1 MTVTMSRSASR
12 PRPYLLSGTL
22 AGVLGI
28 AGLIHF
34 LLMPDH
40 FAASTVLGLGFLS
53 AAVAQIGLATL
64 VLLRPRTWVYA
75 AVIGVSV
82 VLMGLY
88 AFNVAV
94 GLPFH
99 AAHAEPPVVADA
111 DGHAPDGDHGA
122 ADDHGSNDHHGA
134 ADEHGTDT
142 DYGPTDEDGH
152 PDEGLAIGF
161 GEPIDAWGATTQL
174 AQLSSVGLAL
184 VVLRRRRDRDGS
196 CPPFAW

>member
-1 MTVTMSRSASR
+1 MTVTISRSASR
-12 PRPYLLSGTL
+12 PRPNLISGAL
-22 AGVLGI
+22 AGALGV
-28 AGLIHF
+28 AGLIHC

-40 FAASTVLGLGFLS
+40 FATSTIFGLGFLS
-53 AAVAQIGLATL
+53 AAVAQIGLAAF
-64 VLLRPRTWVYA
+64 VLLRPQTWVYT
-75 AVIGVSV
+75 AVIGLSV

-134 ADEHGTDT
+134 ADDHGTDE
-142 DYGPTDEDGH
+142 DHASTDEDGH
-152 PDEGLAIGF
+152 GDEGLAISA

-174 AQLSSVGLAL
+174 AQLSSIGLPL
-184 VVLRRRRDRDGS
+184 VLLRRR
-196 CPPFAW
+196 P